1 MVDQVQVPATLPP
14 GIQPSY
20 QLVLIK
26 YAISIYEKLKHQ
38 NGIHIRPTNVH
49 LSHCTS
55 IGPKAMRLE
64 VNAILF
70 KGAGNDG
77 RVISPV
83 RSDTYTKLAAVVLK
97 IKANLSP
104 VAALD
109 NTALY
114 LNCGKGAPLGG
125 ITDPPGPPGVG
136 SS

>member
-1 MVDQVQVPATLPP
+1 
-14 GIQPSY
+14 
-20 QLVLIK
+20 
-26 YAISIYEKLKHQ
+26 
-38 NGIHIRPTNVH
+38 
-49 LSHCTS
+49 
-55 IGPKAMRLE
+55 MRLE